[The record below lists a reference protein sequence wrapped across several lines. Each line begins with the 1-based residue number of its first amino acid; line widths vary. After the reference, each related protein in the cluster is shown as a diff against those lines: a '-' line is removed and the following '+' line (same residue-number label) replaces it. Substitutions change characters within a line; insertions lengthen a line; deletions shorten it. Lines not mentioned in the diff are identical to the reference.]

1 MSLSFIVDAA
11 QAISRLSNVFE
22 AELLQD
28 TCVIDTSLEV
38 ALRVENASFTWDAP
52 SPDDEKVGS
61 KDKSHDQQDKRKGCK
76 GKKEEAE
83 GEKAKEV
90 EKVFKMSNINLEI
103 PRGKLVAIV
112 GPVGSGKT
120 SLLQAL
126 IGEVRRTSGKVTFG
140 GSVGYCSQ
148 SAWIQAG

>member
-61 KDKSHDQQDKRKGCK
+61 KDKSRDQQDKRKGCK
-76 GKKEEAE
+76 GKKRRLRV
-83 GEKAKEV
+83 KR
-90 EKVFKMSNINLEI
+90 
-103 PRGKLVAIV
+103 PR
-112 GPVGSGKT
+112 
-120 SLLQAL
+120 
-126 IGEVRRTSGKVTFG
+126 R
-140 GSVGYCSQ
+140 
-148 SAWIQAG
+148 